1 MSNYRRLISYIY
13 AYEGAVK
20 GKNIGFAKLEARN
33 GQCRI
38 SVSVKKVY
46 VGGNDLGVYLLSA
59 GGEILLGK
67 IFIRSGAGEFRTAV
81 KVDNVEESGKT
92 LDSCYGLTIHDVQ
105 DSWRAYTTIWDDAV
119 AQDSEDTVAYAAE
132 IELAGVTS
140 ENLRREGK
148 QEGTE
153 NEGGRA
159 VTPFQL
165 LQAPPPQITADFESS
180 GAIVPAG
187 RMEPDAL
194 SGGESGADG
203 SAGEMSREEPLETG
217 AAGARETVRAART
230 AEMAGA
236 GELVSEK
243 NDVERPWESGR
254 QTEGQAPE
262 RWGFGENGREGTNGA
277 ETPGQIGKNSPVSR
291 YMSGTGSVREEI
303 SRFRG
308 TGPRAGFPRWRG
320 GMPGGT
326 GMGMSGRP
334 GAAGGNWT
342 GTVGTAERENAGS
355 GSGTAVEMRG
365 SGGAGT
371 AGAVAAEP
379 AGGGASSPSARAILW
394 NAATGMMRNR
404 RETAAV
410 QNPNRQAWMPSELSA
425 GMPCVQPEPPMPAPG
440 IGPTI
445 PMPGMQPELP
455 QQPGTQPEIPSPQP
469 GNQPELQPPQWPGV
483 QPELPSPQPGNQP
496 ELQPPQWPGAQPEIP
511 SPQPGNQPELQPPQP
526 GAQPELS
533 PQWPGAR
540 PEMPP
545 QPGAQPELP
554 SSQPGTGPEFP
565 LPSPEFQPEMPSQQ
579 PGNQPELQPSQ
590 PGAQP
595 ELPPLQPELQPEPPA
610 ASPAARPE
618 LSSLPPSLQLE
629 MPQPPRRTIFVPP
642 SAPPAPPELQPA
654 AAAAGETAAP
664 NMANPGINA
673 AGSAG
678 LAEIAENQNPGIGI
692 FGTPGTSGTPET
704 PAVSGPTVSAGTSA
718 SRETP
723 EVPVSPQPAQEV
735 SLPDEPEEDPESG
748 APLDPEI
755 SAEAVWSSFR
765 KQYPKIDAFDYEN
778 GCEIL
783 KICPQD
789 IGLLPRENWTYGN
802 NSFLLHGYYNYRCL
816 ILVRLNNPG
825 GRARFL
831 LGVPGHYFS
840 NEKYM
845 ASMFGFPHF
854 VLSKKQPLENGRFGY
869 WYTDVR
875 LGQ

>member
-148 QEGTE
+148 QEERE

-194 SGGESGADG
+194 SGGENGADG
-203 SAGEMSREEPLETG
+203 SAGEMSREESLETG

-230 AEMAGA
+230 AEMAGT

-277 ETPGQIGKNSPVSR
+277 ETPGQIGKDSPVSR

-308 TGPRAGFPRWRG
+308 TGPRTGFPRWRG

-334 GAAGGNWT
+334 GAAGGTWT
-342 GTVGTAERENAGS
+342 GTVGTAERESAGS

-365 SGGAGT
+365 AGGAGT

-410 QNPNRQAWMPSELSA
+410 QNPNRQAWMPL
-425 GMPCVQPEPPMPAPG
+425 
-440 IGPTI
+440 
-445 PMPGMQPELP
+445 
-455 QQPGTQPEIPSPQP
+455 
-469 GNQPELQPPQWPGV
+469 
-483 QPELPSPQPGNQP
+483 
-496 ELQPPQWPGAQPEIP
+496 
-511 SPQPGNQPELQPPQP
+511 
-526 GAQPELS
+526 
-533 PQWPGAR
+533 
-540 PEMPP
+540 
-545 QPGAQPELP
+545 
-554 SSQPGTGPEFP
+554 
-565 LPSPEFQPEMPSQQ
+565 
-579 PGNQPELQPSQ
+579 
-590 PGAQP
+590 
-595 ELPPLQPELQPEPPA
+595 
-610 ASPAARPE
+610 
-618 LSSLPPSLQLE
+618 
-629 MPQPPRRTIFVPP
+629 
-642 SAPPAPPELQPA
+642 
-654 AAAAGETAAP
+654 
-664 NMANPGINA
+664 
-673 AGSAG
+673 
-678 LAEIAENQNPGIGI
+678 
-692 FGTPGTSGTPET
+692 
-704 PAVSGPTVSAGTSA
+704 
-718 SRETP
+718 
-723 EVPVSPQPAQEV
+723 
-735 SLPDEPEEDPESG
+735 
-748 APLDPEI
+748 
-755 SAEAVWSSFR
+755 
-765 KQYPKIDAFDYEN
+765 
-778 GCEIL
+778 
-783 KICPQD
+783 
-789 IGLLPRENWTYGN
+789 
-802 NSFLLHGYYNYRCL
+802 
-816 ILVRLNNPG
+816 
-825 GRARFL
+825 
-831 LGVPGHYFS
+831 
-840 NEKYM
+840 
-845 ASMFGFPHF
+845 
-854 VLSKKQPLENGRFGY
+854 
-869 WYTDVR
+869 
-875 LGQ
+875 